1 MRMKMLE
8 NQVAIITG
16 SGRGVGRALAE
27 MMAEQGASIVVSDRD
42 HEPANETVQAIVEKG
57 GKAISVVGDVTAEDF
72 PKMIIGKAIEEFGK
86 LDILVNNAG
95 YTWDGMIHKMTDEQ
109 FQAMLDIHLIAP
121 FRLIREA
128 SPYMRDAGKADLE
141 NGIEHYRKIVNV
153 SSVAGVMGNVGQANY
168 SSAKAGMI
176 GLTKTVAREWAQFN
190 VNCNAVAFGMIDTR
204 LTQAKEK
211 GEVVNGQAVGIPE
224 KVRQMFAQ
232 SIPQKRAGSAREAA
246 EAILY
251 LASPLSNYV
260 NGQVLNVNG
269 GWYT

>member
-1 MRMKMLE
+1 MNMLE
-8 NQVAIITG
+8 NQVAIVTG

-27 MMAEQGASIVVSDRD
+27 RMAEHGAVVVVSDRD
-42 HEPANETVQAIVEKG
+42 LEPALETVAAIEAKG
-57 GKAISVVGDVTAEDF
+57 GKAISVIGDVTATDY
-72 PKMIIGKAIEEFGK
+72 PQLIIKKTIDAFGK

-95 YTWDGMIHKMTDEQ
+95 YTWDALVHKMTDEQ
-109 FQAMLDIHLIAP
+109 FQAMLDIHLLAP

-128 SPYMRDAGKADLE
+128 SPYLQDAGKADLE
-141 NGIEHYRKIVNV
+141 NGITHYRKIINV

-168 SSAKAGMI
+168 ASAKAGLI
-176 GLTKTVAREWAQFN
+176 GLTKTIAREWGQFN

-211 GEVVNGQAVGIPE
+211 GDTVNGHKIGIPE
-224 KVRQMFAQ
+224 KIRQMFEQ
-232 SIPQKRAGSAREAA
+232 SIPQKRAGKAEEAA
-246 EAILY
+246 DAIFY

-260 NGQVLNVNG
+260 NGQVIHVNG